1 MSETLMTE
9 ADQTNEGSTPQPV
22 EEAEAKTE
30 QSAEATNTEETQQ
43 QAETVADQQDSD
55 ESSAESETSEQ
66 EPEKEGA
73 PEKYEF
79 NDKVADAPQL
89 LDPEVLTAF
98 GEVAKE
104 LDLPQEAAQK
114 VLDKVAPVIQARQA
128 KEVDKARTEWAESS
142 KSDDEFG
149 GENLNANLEVAK
161 TALNAFGTDPLK
173 QLLSESGLGN
183 HPEVIRFMYRA
194 GKAISEDSYVGN
206 SQGADPKGNTPKD
219 FNGIAN
225 ALYSN
230 QQNK

>member
-9 ADQTNEGSTPQPV
+9 ANQSNEGDTQQPV
-22 EEAEAKTE
+22 DATTE
-30 QSAEATNTEETQQ
+30 QSTEATTENEQ
-43 QAETVADQQDSD
+43 QAESVQDQQDSD
-55 ESSAESETSEQ
+55 ESSAERETSES
-66 EPEKEGA
+66 EKPEGA

-79 NDKVADAPQL
+79 NSKVADAPDE

-98 GEVAKE
+98 GEVAKD

-114 VLDKVAPVIQARQA
+114 VLDKVAPVIQAKQA
-128 KEVDKARTEWAESS
+128 KAVEQARADWANESQ
-142 KSDDEFG
+142 SDEEFG
-149 GENLNANLEVAK
+149 GEKLAANLEIAK
-161 TALNAFGTDPLK
+161 TSLKEFGTDALK
-173 QLLSESGLGN
+173 SLLQESGLGN

-206 SQGADPKGNTPKD
+206 SEGAVGQSNVPKD

-230 QQNK
+230 QQTK

>member
-9 ADQTNEGSTPQPV
+9 AEQTNEGSTQQPV
-22 EEAEAKTE
+22 DASIE
-30 QSAEATNTEETQQ
+30 QSTEATTETQQ
-43 QAETVADQQDSD
+43 QAESVQDQQDSD
-55 ESSAESETSEQ
+55 ESSVESETSDQ
-66 EPEKEGA
+66 EPKKEGA

-79 NDKVADAPQL
+79 NSKVADAPDE

-114 VLDKVAPVIQARQA
+114 VLDKVAPVMQARQA
-128 KEVDKARTEWAESS
+128 AVVEQVKLDWANESQADK
-142 KSDDEFG
+142 EFG
-149 GENLNANLEVAK
+149 GESLNDNLEIAK
-161 TALNAFGTDPLK
+161 SSLNAFGTDALK
-173 QLLSESGLGN
+173 SLLQESGLGN

-206 SQGADPKGNTPKD
+206 SEGANPSGSRIPKD

>member
-1 MSETLMTE
+1 MSETSLMTE
-9 ADQTNEGSTPQPV
+9 ANQTNEGDTQQPV
-22 EEAEAKTE
+22 DATTE
-30 QSAEATNTEETQQ
+30 QSTEATTDTQQ
-43 QAETVADQQDSD
+43 QAETVQDQQDSD
-55 ESSAESETSEQ
+55 ESSVESETSES
-66 EPEKEGA
+66 ETPEGA

-79 NDKVADAPQL
+79 SNKVADAPDE

-114 VLDKVAPVIQARQA
+114 VLDKVAPVMQARQA
-128 KEVDKARTEWAESS
+128 QEVEKARTEWAERSQ
-142 KSDDEFG
+142 SDEEFG
-149 GENLNANLEVAK
+149 GENLDANLEVAK
-161 TALNAFGTDPLK
+161 SALNAFGTDALK
-173 QLLSESGLGN
+173 SLLQESGLGN

>member
-9 ADQTNEGSTPQPV
+9 ANQTNEGDTQQPV
-22 EEAEAKTE
+22 DATAE
-30 QSAEATNTEETQQ
+30 QSTGATTETEQ
-43 QAETVADQQDSD
+43 QAEAVQDQQGSD
-55 ESSAESETSEQ
+55 ESNVESETSES
-66 EPEKEGA
+66 ETPEGA
-73 PEKYEF
+73 PDKYEF
-79 NDKVADAPQL
+79 NPKVADAPDE

-114 VLDKVAPVIQARQA
+114 VLDKVAPVIQAKQA
-128 KEVDKARTEWAESS
+128 KAVEQARADWATESQ
-142 KSDDEFG
+142 SDEEFG
-149 GENLNANLEVAK
+149 GENLEANLEIAK
-161 TALNAFGTDPLK
+161 TSLKEFGTDALK
-173 QLLSESGLGN
+173 SLLQESGLGN

-206 SQGADPKGNTPKD
+206 SEGAVGKSNVPKD

-230 QQNK
+230 QQSK

>member
-9 ADQTNEGSTPQPV
+9 ANQTNEGDTQQPV
-22 EEAEAKTE
+22 DAST
-30 QSAEATNTEETQQ
+30 EATTDTKQ
-43 QAETVADQQDSD
+43 QAEGVQEQQVSD
-55 ESSAESETSEQ
+55 ETAVESKTSESEA
-66 EPEKEGA
+66 PEGA

-79 NDKVADAPQL
+79 NNKVADAPDE

-98 GEVAKE
+98 GDVAKE
-104 LDLPQEAAQK
+104 LNLPQDAAQK

-128 KEVDKARTEWAESS
+128 KAIEETKVEWANQS
-142 KSDDEFG
+142 KSDQEFG
-149 GENLNANLEVAK
+149 GESLTDNLNVAK
-161 TALNAFGTDPLK
+161 ASLDTFGTDALK
-173 QLLSESGLGN
+173 SLLQETGLGN

-206 SQGADPKGNTPKD
+206 SEGANAKGNVPKD

>member
-1 MSETLMTE
+1 MSEMLMTE
-9 ADQTNEGSTPQPV
+9 ADQPNEGSTQQPV
-22 EEAEAKTE
+22 EQSTDTE
-30 QSAEATNTEETQQ
+30 QQTESVQEQQ
-43 QAETVADQQDSD
+43 VSD
-55 ESSAESETSEQ
+55 ETAVENETSESET
-66 EPEKEGA
+66 PNGA
-73 PEKYEF
+73 PETYEF
-79 NDKVADAPQL
+79 NTKISDDSSE
-89 LDPEVLTAF
+89 LDPEVVTAF

-104 LDLPQEAAQK
+104 LDLPQDAAQK

-128 KEVDKARTEWAESS
+128 EQVEKARVEWAEES

-149 GENLNANLEVAK
+149 GETFDANLEVAK
-161 TALNAFGTDPLK
+161 SALDAFGTSTFK

-206 SQGADPKGNTPKD
+206 SQGANAQGNKVPKD

>member
-9 ADQTNEGSTPQPV
+9 AEQTNEGSTQQPV
-22 EEAEAKTE
+22 GETQTE
-30 QSAEATNTEETQQ
+30 QSAETTTTEETQQ

-55 ESSAESETSEQ
+55 ESSVESETSEQ
-66 EPEKEGA
+66 ETTKEGA
-73 PEKYEF
+73 PDKYEF
-79 NDKVADAPQL
+79 NAKVADAPEE

-98 GEVAKE
+98 GDVAKE

-114 VLDKVAPVIQARQA
+114 VLDKVAPVMQARQA
-128 KEVDKARTEWAESS
+128 KAVEDAKTEWAQESQ
-142 KSDDEFG
+142 SDQEFG
-149 GENLNANLEVAK
+149 GENLSVNLETAK
-161 TALNAFGTDPLK
+161 TALNTFGTESFK

-206 SQGADPKGNTPKD
+206 SLGANPKGDVPKD

>member
-1 MSETLMTE
+1 MSESLMTE
-9 ADQTNEGSTPQPV
+9 AEQTNEGSTQQPV
-22 EEAEAKTE
+22 GEAQTE

-43 QAETVADQQDSD
+43 QAENVADQQDSD
-55 ESSAESETSEQ
+55 ESSVESETSEQ
-66 EPEKEGA
+66 ETKEGA

-79 NDKVADAPQL
+79 NNEVADAPDV

-128 KEVDKARTEWAESS
+128 EQVEKARIDWAEES
-142 KSDDEFG
+142 KSDQEFG
-149 GENLNANLEVAK
+149 GETFETNLEVAK
-161 TALNAFGTDPLK
+161 TALNAFGTDPFK

-206 SQGADPKGNTPKD
+206 SQGANAQGGNVPKD